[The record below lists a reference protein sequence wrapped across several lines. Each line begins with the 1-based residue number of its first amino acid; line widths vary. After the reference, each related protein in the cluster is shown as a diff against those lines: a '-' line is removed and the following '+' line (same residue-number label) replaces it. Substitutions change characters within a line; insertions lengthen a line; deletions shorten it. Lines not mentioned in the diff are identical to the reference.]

1 MMVVCSKAVID
12 VSKSGGCGQV
22 FPPEQLNEL
31 LAGSDY
37 VVMAL
42 PHTPATDKLVGKA
55 RLCL

>member
-1 MMVVCSKAVID
+1 MVLCSKALID
-12 VSKSGGCGQV
+12 VNYSVGCGQV
-22 FPPEQLNEL
+22 FPPDQLNKL
-31 LAGSDY
+31 MAGSDY